1 MMNKKKLCIIIVIAI
16 IVTGLAV
23 TFAVLSKSG
32 KHKENVNE
40 ETTVN
45 NEKQTDSVTEAAK
58 ADERKQV
65 QTSVTMQFK
74 QSNSWE
80 GNGRFYAQYD
90 LVIDNKETAKI
101 SDWTFKLNTISGI
114 TLEQSW
120 NCTVDTSDSE
130 WRVVPVDYNKIIE
143 SQAQMNNVGLII
155 SSASKEG
162 LTKYTLYFMFDTGK
176 EIVLASDG
184 KAYKAGE
191 KIADSSEE
199 STVSQPEDTKQ
210 SDENTAQP
218 GGSDSG
224 NDSGNNSD
232 TGSNAGIVT
241 TVPTGRLQVSG
252 TKLTDESGNI
262 IQLRGV
268 STHGISWFPDYV
280 NYDAFATLRDDWGAN
295 VVRIAMYPEEYNG
308 YLSGGDKAALKQIID
323 NGVNYATELGMYVI
337 IDWHVL
343 NYAPSRHTQEACD
356 FFAEMASKYSGHDNV
371 IYEICNEPVGAD
383 WNSDI
388 KPYAETVIG
397 TIRQFDDHALIL
409 VGTNTWSQ
417 DVDSVVGNTL
427 DDGNVMYVAHFYAGT
442 HKENIRNKISTALNA
457 GVPVFISECS
467 ICDASGNGG
476 IDYASA
482 NEWLDFM
489 NSNQLSFI
497 AWSLSNKAETSAL
510 ISSGCSAKNYL
521 AKEEITELNEIVTM
535 YLDYA
540 TRQAR
545 RHIPMTMEDWKTKL
559 DAFLRFNDADVLQ
572 DKGKVT
578 AAIAKEFAESEFEK
592 YRVIQDSLY
601 QSDFDRLLNSVDD
614 EI

>member
-1 MMNKKKLCIIIVIAI
+1 MDGKKKKILIIALIAAAVV
-16 IVTGLAV
+16 IVTGLIV
-23 TFAVLSKSG
+23 TFAILKTG
-32 KHKENVNE
+32 KHKDNVNAE
-40 ETTVN
+40 ITVN
-45 NEKQTDSVTEAAK
+45 NEKQTGSENTTK
-58 ADERKQV
+58 ADEKEQIK
-65 QTSVTMQFK
+65 TSVTMQFK
-74 QSNSWE
+74 PSSSWE

-90 LVIDNKETAKI
+90 LVIDNKESVKI
-101 SDWTFKLNTISGI
+101 SDWTFKLNTISGT

-120 NCTVDTSDSE
+120 NCTVDTSDSQ
-130 WRVVPVDYNKIIE
+130 WSVVPVEFNKMIE
-143 SQAQMNNVGLII
+143 SQAQMNSVGFII
-155 SSASKEG
+155 SSASKEE
-162 LTKYTLYFMFDTGK
+162 LTKYTLDFKLESGM
-176 EIVLASDG
+176 EIVLANDG

-191 KIADSSEE
+191 EIADSSEE
-199 STVSQPEDTKQ
+199 STAAQEDTKQ

-218 GGSDSG
+218 DGNNSG
-224 NDSGNNSD
+224 NDSENNSD

-280 NYDAFATLRDDWGAN
+280 NYDAFATLKNDWGAN

-356 FFAEMASKYSGHDNV
+356 FFKEMASKYSGHDNV
-371 IYEICNEPVGAD
+371 IYEICNEPVGAE

-397 TIRQFDDHALIL
+397 TIRQYDDHALIL

-417 DVDSVVGNTL
+417 DVDSVVGNTI

-510 ISSGCSAKNYL
+510 ISSGCSAKSGWSDGDL
-521 AKEEITELNEIVTM
+521 SETGRWFKS
-535 YLDYA
+535 
-540 TRQAR
+540 
-545 RHIPMTMEDWKTKL
+545 
-559 DAFLRFNDADVLQ
+559 
-572 DKGKVT
+572 
-578 AAIAKEFAESEFEK
+578 AISG
-592 YRVIQDSLY
+592 R
-601 QSDFDRLLNSVDD
+601 
-614 EI
+614 

>member
-1 MMNKKKLCIIIVIAI
+1 MLFFYAVFDIMIINCWGVNIMDGKKKKILIIALIVAAVVIIA
-16 IVTGLAV
+16 GLIV

-45 NEKQTDSVTEAAK
+45 NEKQTDSVEQTTK
-58 ADERKQV
+58 ADEKEQV
-65 QTSVTMQFK
+65 KTSVTMQFK

-90 LVIDNKETAKI
+90 LIIDNKEDVKI
-101 SDWTFKLNTISGI
+101 SDWTFKINTTNGT

-120 NCTVDTSDSE
+120 NCTVDTSDLQWS
-130 WRVVPVDYNKIIE
+130 VVPVDYNKIIE
-143 SQAQMNNVGLII
+143 SQAQMNNVGFII
-155 SSASKEG
+155 SFASKEE
-162 LTKYTLYFMFDTGK
+162 LKKYTLDFKLESGM
-176 EIVLASDG
+176 EIVLADDG

-191 KIADSSEE
+191 EIADSSEE
-199 STVSQPEDTKQ
+199 STVV
-210 SDENTAQP
+210 ENTASGDDTAQP

-252 TKLTDESGNI
+252 TKLTDESGNV

-268 STHGISWFPDYV
+268 STHGISWYPDYV

-308 YLSGGDKAALKQIID
+308 YLSGGDKEALKQIID

-397 TIRQFDDHALIL
+397 TIRQFDDHSLIL

-510 ISSGCSAKNYL
+510 ISSGCSAKSGWSDGDL
-521 AKEEITELNEIVTM
+521 SETGRWFKS
-535 YLDYA
+535 
-540 TRQAR
+540 
-545 RHIPMTMEDWKTKL
+545 
-559 DAFLRFNDADVLQ
+559 
-572 DKGKVT
+572 
-578 AAIAKEFAESEFEK
+578 AISG
-592 YRVIQDSLY
+592 R
-601 QSDFDRLLNSVDD
+601 
-614 EI
+614 

>member
-32 KHKENVNE
+32 KHKENVNAE
-40 ETTVN
+40 STVN
-45 NEKQTDSVTEAAK
+45 NEKQTGSVTETAK
-58 ADERKQV
+58 EDAGEQV
-65 QTSVTMQFK
+65 QTSVTMQFR

-90 LVIDNKETAKI
+90 LVIDNKESVKI
-101 SDWTFKLNTISGI
+101 SDWTFKFNTISGT

-120 NCTVDTSDSE
+120 NCTVDTSDSQ
-130 WRVVPVDYNKIIE
+130 WSVVPVEFNKIIE
-143 SQAQMNNVGLII
+143 SQAQMNSVGFII
-155 SSASKEG
+155 SSASKEE
-162 LTKYTLYFMFDTGK
+162 LTKYTLDFKLESGV
-176 EIVLASDG
+176 EIVLANDG

-191 KIADSSEE
+191 EIADSSEE
-199 STVSQPEDTKQ
+199 STAAQPEDTKP
-210 SDENTAQP
+210 SDGNTAQP

-308 YLSGGDKAALKQIID
+308 YLSGGDKDSLKQIID

-397 TIRQFDDHALIL
+397 TIRQFDDHSLIL

-510 ISSGCSAKNYL
+510 ISSGCSAKSGWSDGDL
-521 AKEEITELNEIVTM
+521 SETGRWFKS
-535 YLDYA
+535 
-540 TRQAR
+540 
-545 RHIPMTMEDWKTKL
+545 
-559 DAFLRFNDADVLQ
+559 
-572 DKGKVT
+572 
-578 AAIAKEFAESEFEK
+578 AISG
-592 YRVIQDSLY
+592 R
-601 QSDFDRLLNSVDD
+601 
-614 EI
+614 

>member
-58 ADERKQV
+58 EDAGEQV

-90 LVIDNKETAKI
+90 LIIDNKEDVKI
-101 SDWTFKLNTISGI
+101 SDWTFKINTTNGT

-120 NCTVDTSDSE
+120 NCTVDTSDLQWS
-130 WRVVPVDYNKIIE
+130 VVPVDYNKIIE
-143 SQAQMNNVGLII
+143 SQAQMNNVGFII
-155 SSASKEG
+155 SFASKEE
-162 LTKYTLYFMFDTGK
+162 LKKYTLDFKLESGM
-176 EIVLASDG
+176 EIVLANDG

-191 KIADSSEE
+191 EIADSSEE
-199 STVSQPEDTKQ
+199 STVSQEDTKQ

-218 GGSDSG
+218 GGNDSG

-308 YLSGGDKAALKQIID
+308 YLSGVKQIID

-427 DDGNVMYVAHFYAGT
+427 DDGNVMYVVHFYAGT

-510 ISSGCSAKNYL
+510 ISSGCSAKSGWSDGDL
-521 AKEEITELNEIVTM
+521 SETGRWFKS
-535 YLDYA
+535 
-540 TRQAR
+540 
-545 RHIPMTMEDWKTKL
+545 
-559 DAFLRFNDADVLQ
+559 
-572 DKGKVT
+572 
-578 AAIAKEFAESEFEK
+578 AISG
-592 YRVIQDSLY
+592 R
-601 QSDFDRLLNSVDD
+601 
-614 EI
+614 

>member
-1 MMNKKKLCIIIVIAI
+1 MGVEKHMMNKKKLCIIIVIAI

-45 NEKQTDSVTEAAK
+45 NEKQTDSVEQTTK
-58 ADERKQV
+58 ADEKEQV
-65 QTSVTMQFK
+65 KTSVTMQFK

-90 LVIDNKETAKI
+90 LVIDNKEAVKI
-101 SDWTFKLNTISGI
+101 SDWTFKLNTISNT
-114 TLEQSW
+114 TLEQCW

-130 WRVVPVDYNKIIE
+130 WSVVPVDYNKIIE
-143 SQAQMNNVGLII
+143 SQAQMNNVGFII
-155 SSASKEG
+155 SFASKEE
-162 LTKYTLYFMFDTGK
+162 LKKYTLDFKLESGM
-176 EIVLASDG
+176 EIVLADDG

-191 KIADSSEE
+191 EIADSSEE
-199 STVSQPEDTKQ
+199 STVV
-210 SDENTAQP
+210 ENTASGDDTAQP

-232 TGSNAGIVT
+232 TGSNEGIVT

-323 NGVNYATELGMYVI
+323 NGVNYATDLGMYVI

-510 ISSGCSAKNYL
+510 ISSGCSAKSGWSDGDL
-521 AKEEITELNEIVTM
+521 SETGRWFKS
-535 YLDYA
+535 
-540 TRQAR
+540 
-545 RHIPMTMEDWKTKL
+545 
-559 DAFLRFNDADVLQ
+559 
-572 DKGKVT
+572 
-578 AAIAKEFAESEFEK
+578 AISG
-592 YRVIQDSLY
+592 R
-601 QSDFDRLLNSVDD
+601 
-614 EI
+614 

>member
-16 IVTGLAV
+16 IVAGLAV

-32 KHKENVNE
+32 KHKENVNAE
-40 ETTVN
+40 STVN
-45 NEKQTDSVTEAAK
+45 NEKQTGSVTETAK
-58 ADERKQV
+58 EDAGEQV

-90 LVIDNKETAKI
+90 LIIDNKEDVKI
-101 SDWTFKLNTISGI
+101 SDWTFKINTTNGT

-120 NCTVDTSDSE
+120 NCTVDTSDLQWS
-130 WRVVPVDYNKIIE
+130 VVPVDYNKIIE
-143 SQAQMNNVGLII
+143 SQAQMNNVGFII
-155 SSASKEG
+155 SFASKEE
-162 LTKYTLYFMFDTGK
+162 LKKYTLDFKLESGM
-176 EIVLASDG
+176 EIVLANDG

-191 KIADSSEE
+191 EIADSSEE
-199 STVSQPEDTKQ
+199 STVSQEDTKQ

-218 GGSDSG
+218 GGNDSG

-308 YLSGGDKAALKQIID
+308 YLSGGDKDSLKQIID

-427 DDGNVMYVAHFYAGT
+427 DDGNVMYVVHFYAGT

-510 ISSGCSAKNYL
+510 ISSGCSAKSGWSDGDL
-521 AKEEITELNEIVTM
+521 SETGRWFKS
-535 YLDYA
+535 
-540 TRQAR
+540 
-545 RHIPMTMEDWKTKL
+545 
-559 DAFLRFNDADVLQ
+559 
-572 DKGKVT
+572 
-578 AAIAKEFAESEFEK
+578 AISG
-592 YRVIQDSLY
+592 R
-601 QSDFDRLLNSVDD
+601 
-614 EI
+614 

>member
-32 KHKENVNE
+32 KHKENVNAE
-40 ETTVN
+40 STVN
-45 NEKQTDSVTEAAK
+45 NEKQTGSVTEAANED
-58 ADERKQV
+58 AGEQV
-65 QTSVTMQFK
+65 QTSVTMQFR

-90 LVIDNKETAKI
+90 LVIDNKESVKI
-101 SDWTFKLNTISGI
+101 SDWTFKFNTISGT

-120 NCTVDTSDSE
+120 NCTVDTSDSQ
-130 WRVVPVDYNKIIE
+130 WSVVPVDYNKIIE
-143 SQAQMNNVGLII
+143 SQAQMNSVGFII
-155 SSASKEG
+155 SSASKEE
-162 LTKYTLYFMFDTGK
+162 LTKYTLDFKLESGV
-176 EIVLASDG
+176 EIVLANDG

-191 KIADSSEE
+191 EIADSSEE
-199 STVSQPEDTKQ
+199 STAAQPEDTKP
-210 SDENTAQP
+210 SDGNTAQP

-323 NGVNYATELGMYVI
+323 NGVNYATQLGMYVI

-510 ISSGCSAKNYL
+510 ISSGCSVKSGWSDGDL
-521 AKEEITELNEIVTM
+521 SETGRWFKS
-535 YLDYA
+535 
-540 TRQAR
+540 
-545 RHIPMTMEDWKTKL
+545 
-559 DAFLRFNDADVLQ
+559 
-572 DKGKVT
+572 
-578 AAIAKEFAESEFEK
+578 AISG
-592 YRVIQDSLY
+592 R
-601 QSDFDRLLNSVDD
+601 
-614 EI
+614 

>member
-1 MMNKKKLCIIIVIAI
+1 MDGKKKKILIIALIVAAVVIIA
-16 IVTGLAV
+16 GLIV

-45 NEKQTDSVTEAAK
+45 NEKQTDSVEQTTK
-58 ADERKQV
+58 ADEKEQV
-65 QTSVTMQFK
+65 KTSVTMQFK

-90 LVIDNKETAKI
+90 LIIDNKEDVKI
-101 SDWTFKLNTISGI
+101 SDWTFKINTTNGT

-120 NCTVDTSDSE
+120 NCTVDTLDLQWS
-130 WRVVPVDYNKIIE
+130 VVPVDYNKIIE
-143 SQAQMNNVGLII
+143 SQAQMNNVGFII
-155 SSASKEG
+155 SFASKEE
-162 LTKYTLYFMFDTGK
+162 LKKYTLDFKLESGV
-176 EIVLASDG
+176 EIVLANDG

-191 KIADSSEE
+191 EIADSSEE
-199 STVSQPEDTKQ
+199 STVV
-210 SDENTAQP
+210 ENTASGDDTAQP

-252 TKLTDESGNI
+252 TKLTDESGNV

-268 STHGISWFPDYV
+268 STHGISWYPDYV

-295 VVRIAMYPEEYNG
+295 VVRIAMYPEENNG
-308 YLSGGDKAALKQIID
+308 YLSGGDKNSLKQIID
-323 NGVNYATELGMYVI
+323 NGVNYATQLGMYVI

-343 NYAPSRHTQEACD
+343 DYAPSKHTQEACD

-388 KPYAETVIG
+388 KPYAETVID

-482 NEWLDFM
+482 NEWLNFM

-510 ISSGCSAKNYL
+510 ISSGCSAKSGWSDGDL
-521 AKEEITELNEIVTM
+521 SETGRWFKS
-535 YLDYA
+535 
-540 TRQAR
+540 
-545 RHIPMTMEDWKTKL
+545 
-559 DAFLRFNDADVLQ
+559 
-572 DKGKVT
+572 
-578 AAIAKEFAESEFEK
+578 AISG
-592 YRVIQDSLY
+592 R
-601 QSDFDRLLNSVDD
+601 
-614 EI
+614 

>member
-32 KHKENVNE
+32 KHKESVNAE
-40 ETTVN
+40 STVN
-45 NEKQTDSVTEAAK
+45 NEKQTDSVTETAK
-58 ADERKQV
+58 EDAGEQV

-90 LVIDNKETAKI
+90 LIIDNKEDVKI
-101 SDWTFKLNTISGI
+101 SDWTFKINTTNGT

-130 WRVVPVDYNKIIE
+130 WRVVLVDYNKIIE
-143 SQAQMNNVGLII
+143 SKAQMNSVGFII

-162 LTKYTLYFMFDTGK
+162 LTKYTLDFKLESGV
-176 EIVLASDG
+176 EIVLANDG

-191 KIADSSEE
+191 EIADSSEE
-199 STVSQPEDTKQ
+199 STAAQPEDTKP
-210 SDENTAQP
+210 SDGNTAQP

-397 TIRQFDDHALIL
+397 TIRQFDDHSLIL

-510 ISSGCSAKNYL
+510 ISSGCSAKSGWSDGDL
-521 AKEEITELNEIVTM
+521 SETGRWFK
-535 YLDYA
+535 
-540 TRQAR
+540 R
-545 RHIPMTMEDWKTKL
+545 
-559 DAFLRFNDADVLQ
+559 
-572 DKGKVT
+572 
-578 AAIAKEFAESEFEK
+578 AISG
-592 YRVIQDSLY
+592 R
-601 QSDFDRLLNSVDD
+601 
-614 EI
+614 

>member
-32 KHKENVNE
+32 KHKENVNAE
-40 ETTVN
+40 SMVN
-45 NEKQTDSVTEAAK
+45 NEKQTGSVTETAK
-58 ADERKQV
+58 EDAGEQV

-90 LVIDNKETAKI
+90 LIIDNKEDVKI
-101 SDWTFKLNTISGI
+101 SDWTFKINTTNGT

-120 NCTVDTSDSE
+120 NCTVDTSDLQWS
-130 WRVVPVDYNKIIE
+130 VVPVDYNKIIE
-143 SQAQMNNVGLII
+143 SQAQMNNVGFII
-155 SSASKEG
+155 SFASKEE
-162 LTKYTLYFMFDTGK
+162 LKKYTLDFKLESGM
-176 EIVLASDG
+176 EIVLANDG

-191 KIADSSEE
+191 EIADSSEE
-199 STVSQPEDTKQ
+199 STVSQEDTKQ

-218 GGSDSG
+218 GGNDSG

-510 ISSGCSAKNYL
+510 ISSGCSAKSGWSDGDL
-521 AKEEITELNEIVTM
+521 SETGRWFKS
-535 YLDYA
+535 
-540 TRQAR
+540 
-545 RHIPMTMEDWKTKL
+545 
-559 DAFLRFNDADVLQ
+559 
-572 DKGKVT
+572 
-578 AAIAKEFAESEFEK
+578 AISG
-592 YRVIQDSLY
+592 R
-601 QSDFDRLLNSVDD
+601 
-614 EI
+614 

>member
-32 KHKENVNE
+32 KHKENVNAE
-40 ETTVN
+40 STVN
-45 NEKQTDSVTEAAK
+45 NEKQTGSVTETAK
-58 ADERKQV
+58 EDAGEQV

-143 SQAQMNNVGLII
+143 SQAQMNSVGFII

-162 LTKYTLYFMFDTGK
+162 LTKYTLDFKLESGV
-176 EIVLASDG
+176 EIVLANDG

-191 KIADSSEE
+191 EIADSSEE
-199 STVSQPEDTKQ
+199 STAAQPEDTKP
-210 SDENTAQP
+210 SDGNTAQP

-308 YLSGGDKAALKQIID
+308 YLSGGDKDSLKQIID

-397 TIRQFDDHALIL
+397 TIRQFDDHSLIL

-510 ISSGCSAKNYL
+510 ISSGCSAKSGWSDGDL
-521 AKEEITELNEIVTM
+521 
-535 YLDYA
+535 
-540 TRQAR
+540 
-545 RHIPMTMEDWKTKL
+545 
-559 DAFLRFNDADVLQ
+559 
-572 DKGKVT
+572 
-578 AAIAKEFAESEFEK
+578 SETG
-592 YRVIQDSLY
+592 R
-601 QSDFDRLLNSVDD
+601 
-614 EI
+614 

>member
-45 NEKQTDSVTEAAK
+45 NEKQTDSVEQTTK
-58 ADERKQV
+58 ADEKEQV
-65 QTSVTMQFK
+65 KTSVTMQFK
-74 QSNSWE
+74 QFNSWE

-101 SDWTFKLNTISGI
+101 SDWTFKLNTISGT

-143 SQAQMNNVGLII
+143 SQAQMNSVGFII

-162 LTKYTLYFMFDTGK
+162 LTKYTLDFKLESGV
-176 EIVLASDG
+176 EIVLANDG

-191 KIADSSEE
+191 EIADSSEE
-199 STVSQPEDTKQ
+199 STVSQEDTKQ

-218 GGSDSG
+218 GGNDSG

-343 NYAPSRHTQEACD
+343 NYAPSRHTQETCD
-356 FFAEMASKYSGHDNV
+356 FFAEMASKYSDHDNV

-482 NEWLDFM
+482 SEWLDFM

-510 ISSGCSAKNYL
+510 ISSGCSAKSGWSDGDL
-521 AKEEITELNEIVTM
+521 SETGRWFKS
-535 YLDYA
+535 
-540 TRQAR
+540 
-545 RHIPMTMEDWKTKL
+545 
-559 DAFLRFNDADVLQ
+559 
-572 DKGKVT
+572 
-578 AAIAKEFAESEFEK
+578 AISG
-592 YRVIQDSLY
+592 R
-601 QSDFDRLLNSVDD
+601 
-614 EI
+614 

>member
-32 KHKENVNE
+32 KHKENVNAE
-40 ETTVN
+40 SMVN
-45 NEKQTDSVTEAAK
+45 NEKQTGSVTETAK
-58 ADERKQV
+58 EDAGEQV

-90 LVIDNKETAKI
+90 LIIDNKEDVKI
-101 SDWTFKLNTISGI
+101 SDWTFKINTISNT
-114 TLEQSW
+114 TLEQCW

-130 WRVVPVDYNKIIE
+130 WSVVPVDYNKIIE
-143 SQAQMNNVGLII
+143 SQAQMNNVGFII
-155 SSASKEG
+155 SSASKEEF
-162 LTKYTLYFMFDTGK
+162 TKYTLDFMLDTGK

-191 KIADSSEE
+191 EAADSSEE
-199 STVSQPEDTKQ
+199 STISQEDSKQ

-218 GGSDSG
+218 GGSDYG
-224 NDSGNNSD
+224 NDSGNNSY

-323 NGVNYATELGMYVI
+323 NGVNYATQLGMYVI

-383 WNSDI
+383 WNADI

-417 DVDSVVGNTL
+417 DVDSVVGNML

-510 ISSGCSAKNYL
+510 ISSGCSAKSGWSDGDL
-521 AKEEITELNEIVTM
+521 SETGRWFKS
-535 YLDYA
+535 
-540 TRQAR
+540 
-545 RHIPMTMEDWKTKL
+545 
-559 DAFLRFNDADVLQ
+559 
-572 DKGKVT
+572 
-578 AAIAKEFAESEFEK
+578 AISG
-592 YRVIQDSLY
+592 R
-601 QSDFDRLLNSVDD
+601 
-614 EI
+614 

>member
-32 KHKENVNE
+32 KHKENVNAE
-40 ETTVN
+40 STVN
-45 NEKQTDSVTEAAK
+45 NEKQTGSVTETAK
-58 ADERKQV
+58 EDAGEQV

-90 LVIDNKETAKI
+90 LVIDNKEAVKI
-101 SDWTFKLNTISGI
+101 SDWTFKLNTISNT
-114 TLEQSW
+114 TLEQCW

-130 WRVVPVDYNKIIE
+130 WSVVPVDYNKIIE
-143 SQAQMNNVGLII
+143 SQAQMNNVGFII
-155 SSASKEG
+155 SSASKEEF
-162 LTKYTLYFMFDTGK
+162 TKYTLDFMLDTGK

-191 KIADSSEE
+191 EAADSSEE
-199 STVSQPEDTKQ
+199 STISQEDSKQ

-218 GGSDSG
+218 GGSDYG
-224 NDSGNNSD
+224 NDSGNNSY

-323 NGVNYATELGMYVI
+323 NGVNYATQLGMYVI

-383 WNSDI
+383 WNADI

-417 DVDSVVGNTL
+417 DVDSVVGNML

-510 ISSGCSAKNYL
+510 ISSGCSAKSGWSDGDL
-521 AKEEITELNEIVTM
+521 SETGRWFKS
-535 YLDYA
+535 
-540 TRQAR
+540 
-545 RHIPMTMEDWKTKL
+545 
-559 DAFLRFNDADVLQ
+559 
-572 DKGKVT
+572 
-578 AAIAKEFAESEFEK
+578 AISG
-592 YRVIQDSLY
+592 R
-601 QSDFDRLLNSVDD
+601 
-614 EI
+614 

>member
-45 NEKQTDSVTEAAK
+45 NEKQTDSVEQTTK
-58 ADERKQV
+58 ADEKEQV
-65 QTSVTMQFK
+65 KTSVTMQFK
-74 QSNSWE
+74 QFNSWE

-90 LVIDNKETAKI
+90 LIIDNKEDVKI
-101 SDWTFKLNTISGI
+101 SDWTFKINTTNGT

-120 NCTVDTSDSE
+120 NCTVDTSDLQWS
-130 WRVVPVDYNKIIE
+130 VVPVDYNKMIE
-143 SQAQMNNVGLII
+143 SQAQMNNVGFII
-155 SSASKEG
+155 SFASKEE
-162 LTKYTLYFMFDTGK
+162 LKKYTLDFKLESGV
-176 EIVLASDG
+176 EIVLANDG

-191 KIADSSEE
+191 EVADSSEE
-199 STVSQPEDTKQ
+199 STISQEDTKQ
-210 SDENTAQP
+210 SDENTAQL

-224 NDSGNNSD
+224 DDSGNNSD

-323 NGVNYATELGMYVI
+323 NGVNYATDLGMYVI

-482 NEWLDFM
+482 NEWLEFM

-510 ISSGCSAKNYL
+510 ISSGCSAKSGWSDGDL
-521 AKEEITELNEIVTM
+521 SETGRWFKS
-535 YLDYA
+535 
-540 TRQAR
+540 
-545 RHIPMTMEDWKTKL
+545 
-559 DAFLRFNDADVLQ
+559 
-572 DKGKVT
+572 
-578 AAIAKEFAESEFEK
+578 AISG
-592 YRVIQDSLY
+592 R
-601 QSDFDRLLNSVDD
+601 
-614 EI
+614 

>member
-32 KHKENVNE
+32 KHKENVNAE
-40 ETTVN
+40 SMVN
-45 NEKQTDSVTEAAK
+45 NEKQTGSVTETAK
-58 ADERKQV
+58 EDAGEQV

-90 LVIDNKETAKI
+90 LIIDNKEDVKI
-101 SDWTFKLNTISGI
+101 SDWTFKINTTNGT

-143 SQAQMNNVGLII
+143 SQAQMNSVGFII

-162 LTKYTLYFMFDTGK
+162 LTKYTLDFKLESGV
-176 EIVLASDG
+176 EIVLANDG

-191 KIADSSEE
+191 EIADSSEE
-199 STVSQPEDTKQ
+199 STAAQPEDTKP
-210 SDENTAQP
+210 SDGNTAQP

-308 YLSGGDKAALKQIID
+308 YLSGGDKDSLKQIID

-397 TIRQFDDHALIL
+397 TIRQFDDHSLIL

-510 ISSGCSAKNYL
+510 ISSGCSAKSGWSDGDL
-521 AKEEITELNEIVTM
+521 SETGRWFKS
-535 YLDYA
+535 
-540 TRQAR
+540 
-545 RHIPMTMEDWKTKL
+545 
-559 DAFLRFNDADVLQ
+559 
-572 DKGKVT
+572 
-578 AAIAKEFAESEFEK
+578 AISG
-592 YRVIQDSLY
+592 R
-601 QSDFDRLLNSVDD
+601 
-614 EI
+614 

>member
-32 KHKENVNE
+32 KHKENVNAE
-40 ETTVN
+40 STVN
-45 NEKQTDSVTEAAK
+45 NEKQTGSVTETAK
-58 ADERKQV
+58 EYAGEQV
-65 QTSVTMQFK
+65 QTSVTLQFK

-90 LVIDNKETAKI
+90 LVIDNKESVKI
-101 SDWTFKLNTISGI
+101 SDWTFKFNTISGT

-120 NCTVDTSDSE
+120 NCTVDTSDSQ
-130 WRVVPVDYNKIIE
+130 WSVVPVEFNKIIE
-143 SQAQMNNVGLII
+143 SQAQMNSVGFII
-155 SSASKEG
+155 SSASKEE
-162 LTKYTLYFMFDTGK
+162 LTKYTLDFKLESGV
-176 EIVLASDG
+176 EIVLANDG

-191 KIADSSEE
+191 EIADSSEE
-199 STVSQPEDTKQ
+199 STAAQPEDTKP
-210 SDENTAQP
+210 SDGNTAQP
-218 GGSDSG
+218 GGSDSE

-308 YLSGGDKAALKQIID
+308 YLSGGDKDSLKQIID

-397 TIRQFDDHALIL
+397 TIRKYDDHALIL

-510 ISSGCSAKNYL
+510 ISSGCSAKS
-521 AKEEITELNEIVTM
+521 
-535 YLDYA
+535 
-540 TRQAR
+540 
-545 RHIPMTMEDWKTKL
+545 DWSDGDLSETGRWFKS
-559 DAFLRFNDADVLQ
+559 
-572 DKGKVT
+572 
-578 AAIAKEFAESEFEK
+578 AISGM
-592 YRVIQDSLY
+592 
-601 QSDFDRLLNSVDD
+601 
-614 EI
+614 

>member
-45 NEKQTDSVTEAAK
+45 NEKQTDSVEQTTK
-58 ADERKQV
+58 ADEKEQV
-65 QTSVTMQFK
+65 KTSVTMQFK
-74 QSNSWE
+74 QFNSWE

-90 LVIDNKETAKI
+90 LIIDNKEDVKI
-101 SDWTFKLNTISGI
+101 SDWIFKINTTNGT

-120 NCTVDTSDSE
+120 NCTVDTSDLQWS
-130 WRVVPVDYNKIIE
+130 VVPVDYNKIIE
-143 SQAQMNNVGLII
+143 SQAQMNSVGFII
-155 SSASKEG
+155 SSASKEE
-162 LTKYTLYFMFDTGK
+162 LTKYTLDFKLESGV
-176 EIVLASDG
+176 EIVLANDG

-191 KIADSSEE
+191 EIADSSEE
-199 STVSQPEDTKQ
+199 STAAQPEDTKP
-210 SDENTAQP
+210 SDGNTAQP
-218 GGSDSG
+218 GGSDSE

-308 YLSGGDKAALKQIID
+308 YLSGGDKDSLKQIID

-397 TIRQFDDHALIL
+397 TIRKYDDHALIL

-482 NEWLDFM
+482 SEWLDFM

-510 ISSGCSAKNYL
+510 ISSGCSAKSGWSDGDL
-521 AKEEITELNEIVTM
+521 SETGRWFKS
-535 YLDYA
+535 
-540 TRQAR
+540 
-545 RHIPMTMEDWKTKL
+545 
-559 DAFLRFNDADVLQ
+559 
-572 DKGKVT
+572 
-578 AAIAKEFAESEFEK
+578 AISG
-592 YRVIQDSLY
+592 R
-601 QSDFDRLLNSVDD
+601 
-614 EI
+614 

>member
-16 IVTGLAV
+16 IVAGLAV
-23 TFAVLSKSG
+23 TFAVLSKSW
-32 KHKENVNE
+32 KHKENVNAE
-40 ETTVN
+40 STVN
-45 NEKQTDSVTEAAK
+45 NEKQTGSVTETAK
-58 ADERKQV
+58 EDAGEQV

-101 SDWTFKLNTISGI
+101 SDWTFKLNTISNT
-114 TLEQSW
+114 TLEQCW

-130 WRVVPVDYNKIIE
+130 WSVVPVDYNKIIE
-143 SQAQMNNVGLII
+143 SQAQMNNVGFII
-155 SSASKEG
+155 SSASKEEF
-162 LTKYTLYFMFDTGK
+162 TKYTLDFMLDTGK

-191 KIADSSEE
+191 EAADSSEE
-199 STVSQPEDTKQ
+199 STISQEDSKQ

-218 GGSDSG
+218 GGSDYG
-224 NDSGNNSD
+224 NDSGNNSY

-323 NGVNYATELGMYVI
+323 NGVNYATQLGMYVI

-383 WNSDI
+383 WNADI

-417 DVDSVVGNTL
+417 DVDSVVGNML

-497 AWSLSNKAETSAL
+497 AWSHSNKAETSAL
-510 ISSGCSAKNYL
+510 ISSGCSAKSGWSDGDL
-521 AKEEITELNEIVTM
+521 SETGRWFKS
-535 YLDYA
+535 
-540 TRQAR
+540 
-545 RHIPMTMEDWKTKL
+545 
-559 DAFLRFNDADVLQ
+559 
-572 DKGKVT
+572 
-578 AAIAKEFAESEFEK
+578 AISG
-592 YRVIQDSLY
+592 R
-601 QSDFDRLLNSVDD
+601 
-614 EI
+614 

>member
-32 KHKENVNE
+32 KHKENVNAE
-40 ETTVN
+40 SMVN
-45 NEKQTDSVTEAAK
+45 NEKQTGSVTETAK
-58 ADERKQV
+58 EDAGEQV

-90 LVIDNKETAKI
+90 LIIDNKEDVKI

-143 SQAQMNNVGLII
+143 SQAQMNSVGFII

-162 LTKYTLYFMFDTGK
+162 LTKYTLDFKLESGV
-176 EIVLASDG
+176 EIVLANDG

-191 KIADSSEE
+191 EIADSSEE
-199 STVSQPEDTKQ
+199 STAAQPEDTKP
-210 SDENTAQP
+210 SDGNTAQP

-323 NGVNYATELGMYVI
+323 NGVNYATELGMHVI

-356 FFAEMASKYSGHDNV
+356 FFAEMASKYSDHDNV

-397 TIRQFDDHALIL
+397 TIRQFDDHSLIL

-510 ISSGCSAKNYL
+510 ISSGCSAKSGWSDGDL
-521 AKEEITELNEIVTM
+521 SETGRWFK
-535 YLDYA
+535 
-540 TRQAR
+540 R
-545 RHIPMTMEDWKTKL
+545 
-559 DAFLRFNDADVLQ
+559 
-572 DKGKVT
+572 
-578 AAIAKEFAESEFEK
+578 AISG
-592 YRVIQDSLY
+592 R
-601 QSDFDRLLNSVDD
+601 
-614 EI
+614 

>member
-32 KHKENVNE
+32 KHKENVNAE
-40 ETTVN
+40 STVN
-45 NEKQTDSVTEAAK
+45 NEKQTGSVTEAANED
-58 ADERKQV
+58 AGEQV
-65 QTSVTMQFK
+65 QTSVTMQFR

-90 LVIDNKETAKI
+90 LVIDNKESVKI
-101 SDWTFKLNTISGI
+101 SDWTFKFNTVSGT

-120 NCTVDTSDSE
+120 NCTVDTSDSQ
-130 WRVVPVDYNKIIE
+130 WSVVPVEFNKIIE
-143 SQAQMNNVGLII
+143 SQAQMNSVGFII
-155 SSASKEG
+155 SSASKEE
-162 LTKYTLYFMFDTGK
+162 LTKYTLDFKLESGV
-176 EIVLASDG
+176 EIVLANDG

-191 KIADSSEE
+191 EIADSSEE
-199 STVSQPEDTKQ
+199 STAAQPEDTKP
-210 SDENTAQP
+210 SDGNTAQP

-308 YLSGGDKAALKQIID
+308 YLSGGDKDSLKQIID

-397 TIRQFDDHALIL
+397 TIRQFDDHSLIL

-510 ISSGCSAKNYL
+510 ISSGCSAKSGWSDGDL
-521 AKEEITELNEIVTM
+521 SETGRWFK
-535 YLDYA
+535 
-540 TRQAR
+540 R
-545 RHIPMTMEDWKTKL
+545 
-559 DAFLRFNDADVLQ
+559 
-572 DKGKVT
+572 
-578 AAIAKEFAESEFEK
+578 AISG
-592 YRVIQDSLY
+592 R
-601 QSDFDRLLNSVDD
+601 
-614 EI
+614 

>member
-32 KHKENVNE
+32 KHKENVNAE
-40 ETTVN
+40 STVN
-45 NEKQTDSVTEAAK
+45 NEKQTGSVTETAK
-58 ADERKQV
+58 EDAGEQV

-101 SDWTFKLNTISGI
+101 SDWTFKLNTISNT
-114 TLEQSW
+114 TLEQCW

-143 SQAQMNNVGLII
+143 SQAQMNSVGFII

-162 LTKYTLYFMFDTGK
+162 LTKYTLDFKLESGV
-176 EIVLASDG
+176 EIVLANDG

-191 KIADSSEE
+191 EIADSSEE
-199 STVSQPEDTKQ
+199 STAAQPEDTKP
-210 SDENTAQP
+210 SDGNTAQP

-308 YLSGGDKAALKQIID
+308 YLSGGDKDSLKQIID

-397 TIRQFDDHALIL
+397 TIRQFDDHSLIL

-510 ISSGCSAKNYL
+510 ISSGCSAKSGWSDGDL
-521 AKEEITELNEIVTM
+521 SETGRWFKS
-535 YLDYA
+535 
-540 TRQAR
+540 
-545 RHIPMTMEDWKTKL
+545 
-559 DAFLRFNDADVLQ
+559 
-572 DKGKVT
+572 
-578 AAIAKEFAESEFEK
+578 AISG
-592 YRVIQDSLY
+592 R
-601 QSDFDRLLNSVDD
+601 
-614 EI
+614 

>member
-32 KHKENVNE
+32 KHKENVNAE
-40 ETTVN
+40 SMVN
-45 NEKQTDSVTEAAK
+45 NEKQTGSVTETAK
-58 ADERKQV
+58 EDAGEQV

-90 LVIDNKETAKI
+90 LIIDNKEDVKI
-101 SDWTFKLNTISGI
+101 SDWTFKINTTNGT

-120 NCTVDTSDSE
+120 NCTVDTSDLQWS
-130 WRVVPVDYNKIIE
+130 VVPVDYNKIIE
-143 SQAQMNNVGLII
+143 SQAQMNNVGFII
-155 SSASKEG
+155 SFASKEE
-162 LTKYTLYFMFDTGK
+162 LKKYTLDFKLESGM
-176 EIVLASDG
+176 EIVLANDG

-191 KIADSSEE
+191 EIADSSEE
-199 STVSQPEDTKQ
+199 STVSQEDTKQ

-218 GGSDSG
+218 GGNDSG

-308 YLSGGDKAALKQIID
+308 YLSGGDKDSLKQIID

-397 TIRQFDDHALIL
+397 TIRQFDDHSLIL

-510 ISSGCSAKNYL
+510 ISSGCSAKSGWSDGDL
-521 AKEEITELNEIVTM
+521 SETGRWFKS
-535 YLDYA
+535 
-540 TRQAR
+540 
-545 RHIPMTMEDWKTKL
+545 
-559 DAFLRFNDADVLQ
+559 
-572 DKGKVT
+572 
-578 AAIAKEFAESEFEK
+578 AISG
-592 YRVIQDSLY
+592 R
-601 QSDFDRLLNSVDD
+601 
-614 EI
+614 

>member
-1 MMNKKKLCIIIVIAI
+1 MDGKKKKVLIIALAAVAVIIA
-16 IVTGLAV
+16 TGLII
-23 TFAVLSKSG
+23 TFAGLKSG
-32 KHKENVNE
+32 RHKENVNE
-40 ETTVN
+40 ETTIN
-45 NEKQTDSVTEAAK
+45 SEKQTGSVTQTTK
-58 ADERKQV
+58 ANEKEQV
-65 QTSVTMQFK
+65 KTSVTMQFK

-90 LVIDNKETAKI
+90 LVVDNKETVKI
-101 SDWTFKLNTISGI
+101 LDWTFRLNTGSGT

-120 NCTVDTSDSE
+120 NCTVDTSDSQ
-130 WRVVPVDYNKIIE
+130 WSVVPVEFNKIIE
-143 SQAQMNNVGLII
+143 SQAQMNSVGFII
-155 SSASKEG
+155 SSASKEE
-162 LTKYTLYFMFDTGK
+162 LTKYTLDFELESGM

-184 KAYKAGE
+184 KAYRAGE
-191 KIADSSEE
+191 TIADSGEE
-199 STVSQPEDTKQ
+199 T
-210 SDENTAQP
+210 TAEA
-218 GGSDSG
+218 G

-232 TGSNAGIVT
+232 TGSSAGIVT

-280 NYDAFATLRDDWGAN
+280 NYDAFATLRDDWSAN

-323 NGVNYATELGMYVI
+323 NGVNYATQLGMYVI

-356 FFAEMASKYSGHDNV
+356 FFEEMASKYSGHDNV

-397 TIRQFDDHALIL
+397 TIRQYDDHALIL

-442 HKENIRNKISTALNA
+442 HRENIRNKISMALNA
-457 GVPVFISECS
+457 GIPVFISECS

-482 NEWLDFM
+482 DEWLNFI

-510 ISSGCSAKNYL
+510 ISSGCSAKSGWSDGDL
-521 AKEEITELNEIVTM
+521 SETGRWFKS
-535 YLDYA
+535 
-540 TRQAR
+540 
-545 RHIPMTMEDWKTKL
+545 
-559 DAFLRFNDADVLQ
+559 
-572 DKGKVT
+572 
-578 AAIAKEFAESEFEK
+578 AISG
-592 YRVIQDSLY
+592 R
-601 QSDFDRLLNSVDD
+601 
-614 EI
+614 

>member
-16 IVTGLAV
+16 IVAGLAV

-32 KHKENVNE
+32 KHKENVNAE
-40 ETTVN
+40 STVN
-45 NEKQTDSVTEAAK
+45 NEKQTGSVTEAAK

-65 QTSVTMQFK
+65 QTSVIMQFK

-90 LVIDNKETAKI
+90 LVIDNKEAVKI
-101 SDWTFKLNTISGI
+101 SDWTFKLNTISNT
-114 TLEQSW
+114 TLEQCW

-130 WRVVPVDYNKIIE
+130 WSVVPVDYNKIIE
-143 SQAQMNNVGLII
+143 SQAQMNNVGFII
-155 SSASKEG
+155 SSASKEEF
-162 LTKYTLYFMFDTGK
+162 TKYTLDFMLDTGK

-191 KIADSSEE
+191 EAADSSEE
-199 STVSQPEDTKQ
+199 STISQEDSKQ

-218 GGSDSG
+218 GGSDYG
-224 NDSGNNSD
+224 NDSGNNSY

-323 NGVNYATELGMYVI
+323 NGVNYATQLGMYVI

-383 WNSDI
+383 WNADI

-417 DVDSVVGNTL
+417 DVDSVVGNML

-510 ISSGCSAKNYL
+510 ISSGCSAKSGWSDGDL
-521 AKEEITELNEIVTM
+521 SETGRWFKS
-535 YLDYA
+535 
-540 TRQAR
+540 
-545 RHIPMTMEDWKTKL
+545 
-559 DAFLRFNDADVLQ
+559 
-572 DKGKVT
+572 
-578 AAIAKEFAESEFEK
+578 AISG
-592 YRVIQDSLY
+592 R
-601 QSDFDRLLNSVDD
+601 
-614 EI
+614 

>member
-23 TFAVLSKSG
+23 IFAVLSKSG
-32 KHKENVNE
+32 KHKENVNAE
-40 ETTVN
+40 STVN
-45 NEKQTDSVTEAAK
+45 NEKQTGSVTETAK
-58 ADERKQV
+58 EDAGEQV

-90 LVIDNKETAKI
+90 LVIDNKESVKI
-101 SDWTFKLNTISGI
+101 SDWTFKFNTISGT

-120 NCTVDTSDSE
+120 NCTVDTSDSQ
-130 WRVVPVDYNKIIE
+130 WSVVPVEFNKIIE
-143 SQAQMNNVGLII
+143 SQAQMNSVGFII
-155 SSASKEG
+155 SSASKEE
-162 LTKYTLYFMFDTGK
+162 LTKYTLDFKLESGV
-176 EIVLASDG
+176 EIVLANDG

-191 KIADSSEE
+191 EIADSSEE
-199 STVSQPEDTKQ
+199 STAAQPEDTKP
-210 SDENTAQP
+210 SDGNTAQP

-252 TKLTDESGNI
+252 TKLTDQSGNI

-280 NYDAFATLRDDWGAN
+280 NYDAFATLKNDWGAN

-308 YLSGGDKAALKQIID
+308 YLSGGDKTALKQIID
-323 NGVNYATELGMYVI
+323 NGINYATQLGMYVI

-397 TIRQFDDHALIL
+397 TIRKYDDHALIL

-510 ISSGCSAKNYL
+510 ISSGCSAKSGWSDGDL
-521 AKEEITELNEIVTM
+521 SETGRWFKS
-535 YLDYA
+535 
-540 TRQAR
+540 
-545 RHIPMTMEDWKTKL
+545 
-559 DAFLRFNDADVLQ
+559 
-572 DKGKVT
+572 
-578 AAIAKEFAESEFEK
+578 AISG
-592 YRVIQDSLY
+592 R
-601 QSDFDRLLNSVDD
+601 
-614 EI
+614 

>member
-1 MMNKKKLCIIIVIAI
+1 MGVEKHMMNKKKLCIIIVIAI

-45 NEKQTDSVTEAAK
+45 NEKQTDSVEQTTK
-58 ADERKQV
+58 ADEKEQV
-65 QTSVTMQFK
+65 KTSVTMQFK
-74 QSNSWE
+74 QFNSWE

-90 LVIDNKETAKI
+90 LIIDNKEDVKI
-101 SDWTFKLNTISGI
+101 SDWTFKINTTNGT

-120 NCTVDTSDSE
+120 NCTVDTSDLQWS
-130 WRVVPVDYNKIIE
+130 VVPVDYNKIIE
-143 SQAQMNNVGLII
+143 SQAQMNSVGFII
-155 SSASKEG
+155 SSASKEE
-162 LTKYTLYFMFDTGK
+162 LTKYTLDFKLESGV
-176 EIVLASDG
+176 EIVLANDG

-191 KIADSSEE
+191 EIADSSEE
-199 STVSQPEDTKQ
+199 STAAQPEDTKP
-210 SDENTAQP
+210 SDGNTAQP
-218 GGSDSG
+218 GGSDSE

-308 YLSGGDKAALKQIID
+308 YLSGGDKDSLKQIID

-397 TIRQFDDHALIL
+397 TIRKYDDHALIL

-482 NEWLDFM
+482 SEWLDFM

-510 ISSGCSAKNYL
+510 ISSGCSAKSGWSDGDL
-521 AKEEITELNEIVTM
+521 SETGRWFKS
-535 YLDYA
+535 
-540 TRQAR
+540 
-545 RHIPMTMEDWKTKL
+545 
-559 DAFLRFNDADVLQ
+559 
-572 DKGKVT
+572 
-578 AAIAKEFAESEFEK
+578 AISG
-592 YRVIQDSLY
+592 R
-601 QSDFDRLLNSVDD
+601 
-614 EI
+614 

>member
-16 IVTGLAV
+16 IVAGLAV

-32 KHKENVNE
+32 KHKENVNAE
-40 ETTVN
+40 STVN
-45 NEKQTDSVTEAAK
+45 NEKQTDSVEQTTK
-58 ADERKQV
+58 ADEKEQV
-65 QTSVTMQFK
+65 KTSVTMQFK
-74 QSNSWE
+74 QFNSWE

-90 LVIDNKETAKI
+90 LVIDNKEAVKI
-101 SDWTFKLNTISGI
+101 SDWTFKLNTISGT

-130 WRVVPVDYNKIIE
+130 WSVVPVDYNKIIE

-155 SSASKEG
+155 SSASKEE
-162 LTKYTLYFMFDTGK
+162 LTKYTLDFKLESGV
-176 EIVLASDG
+176 EIVLANDG

-191 KIADSSEE
+191 EIADSSEE
-199 STVSQPEDTKQ
+199 STAAQPEDTKQ
-210 SDENTAQP
+210 SDGNTAQP
-218 GGSDSG
+218 GGNDTG
-224 NDSGNNSD
+224 NDSGNNAD

-280 NYDAFATLRDDWGAN
+280 NYDAFATLKNDWGAN

-356 FFAEMASKYSGHDNV
+356 FFEEMASKYSGHDNV

-397 TIRQFDDHALIL
+397 TIRKYDDHALIL

-482 NEWLDFM
+482 NEWLEFM

-497 AWSLSNKAETSAL
+497 AWSLCNKAETSAL
-510 ISSGCSAKNYL
+510 ISSGCSAKSGWSDGDL
-521 AKEEITELNEIVTM
+521 SETGRWFKS
-535 YLDYA
+535 
-540 TRQAR
+540 
-545 RHIPMTMEDWKTKL
+545 
-559 DAFLRFNDADVLQ
+559 
-572 DKGKVT
+572 
-578 AAIAKEFAESEFEK
+578 AISG
-592 YRVIQDSLY
+592 R
-601 QSDFDRLLNSVDD
+601 
-614 EI
+614 

>member
-32 KHKENVNE
+32 KHKENVNAE
-40 ETTVN
+40 STVN
-45 NEKQTDSVTEAAK
+45 NEKQTGSVTETAK
-58 ADERKQV
+58 EDAGEQV

-90 LVIDNKETAKI
+90 LVIDNKESVKI
-101 SDWTFKLNTISGI
+101 SDWTFKFNTISGT

-120 NCTVDTSDSE
+120 NCTVDTSDSQ
-130 WRVVPVDYNKIIE
+130 WSVVPVEFNKIIE
-143 SQAQMNNVGLII
+143 SQAQMNSVGFII
-155 SSASKEG
+155 SSASKEE
-162 LTKYTLYFMFDTGK
+162 LTKYTLDFKLESGV
-176 EIVLASDG
+176 EIVLANDG

-191 KIADSSEE
+191 EIADSSEE
-199 STVSQPEDTKQ
+199 STAAQPEDTKP
-210 SDENTAQP
+210 SDGNTAQP

-241 TVPTGRLQVSG
+241 TDPTGRLQVSG

-323 NGVNYATELGMYVI
+323 NGVNYATQLGMYVI

-383 WNSDI
+383 WNADI

-417 DVDSVVGNTL
+417 DVDSVVGNML

-510 ISSGCSAKNYL
+510 ISSGCSAKSGWSDGDL
-521 AKEEITELNEIVTM
+521 SETGRWFKS
-535 YLDYA
+535 
-540 TRQAR
+540 
-545 RHIPMTMEDWKTKL
+545 
-559 DAFLRFNDADVLQ
+559 
-572 DKGKVT
+572 
-578 AAIAKEFAESEFEK
+578 AISG
-592 YRVIQDSLY
+592 R
-601 QSDFDRLLNSVDD
+601 
-614 EI
+614 

>member
-1 MMNKKKLCIIIVIAI
+1 MYFCIFCYNKKMGEGKHRMNRKKLCIIIVIAI
-16 IVTGLAV
+16 IVAGLAV

-32 KHKENVNE
+32 KHKENVNAE
-40 ETTVN
+40 STVN
-45 NEKQTDSVTEAAK
+45 NEKQTGSVTE
-58 ADERKQV
+58 
-65 QTSVTMQFK
+65 
-74 QSNSWE
+74 
-80 GNGRFYAQYD
+80 
-90 LVIDNKETAKI
+90 TAK
-101 SDWTFKLNTISGI
+101 
-114 TLEQSW
+114 E
-120 NCTVDTSDSE
+120 
-130 WRVVPVDYNKIIE
+130 II
-143 SQAQMNNVGLII
+143 
-155 SSASKEG
+155 
-162 LTKYTLYFMFDTGK
+162 
-176 EIVLASDG
+176 LASDG

-191 KIADSSEE
+191 EIADSSEE
-199 STVSQPEDTKQ
+199 STKAE
-210 SDENTAQP
+210 
-218 GGSDSG
+218 
-224 NDSGNNSD
+224 
-232 TGSNAGIVT
+232 NAGIVT

-308 YLSGGDKAALKQIID
+308 YLSGGDKDSLKQIID

-383 WNSDI
+383 WNADI

-417 DVDSVVGNTL
+417 DVDSVVGNML

-510 ISSGCSAKNYL
+510 IS
-521 AKEEITELNEIVTM
+521 
-535 YLDYA
+535 
-540 TRQAR
+540 
-545 RHIPMTMEDWKTKL
+545 
-559 DAFLRFNDADVLQ
+559 
-572 DKGKVT
+572 
-578 AAIAKEFAESEFEK
+578 
-592 YRVIQDSLY
+592 
-601 QSDFDRLLNSVDD
+601 
-614 EI
+614 

>member
-32 KHKENVNE
+32 KHKENVNAE
-40 ETTVN
+40 STVN
-45 NEKQTDSVTEAAK
+45 NEKQTGSVTETAK
-58 ADERKQV
+58 EDAGEQV

-101 SDWTFKLNTISGI
+101 SDWTFKLNTISNT
-114 TLEQSW
+114 TLEQCW

-130 WRVVPVDYNKIIE
+130 WSVVPVDYNKIIE
-143 SQAQMNNVGLII
+143 SQAQMNNVGFII
-155 SSASKEG
+155 SSASKEEFM
-162 LTKYTLYFMFDTGK
+162 KYTLDFMLDTGK

-191 KIADSSEE
+191 EAADSSEE
-199 STVSQPEDTKQ
+199 STISQEDSKQ

-218 GGSDSG
+218 GGSDYG
-224 NDSGNNSD
+224 NDSGNNSY

-323 NGVNYATELGMYVI
+323 NGVNYATQLGMYVI

-356 FFAEMASKYSGHDNV
+356 FFAEMASMYSGHDNV

-383 WNSDI
+383 WNADI

-417 DVDSVVGNTL
+417 DVDSVVGNML

-497 AWSLSNKAETSAL
+497 AWSHSNKAETSAL
-510 ISSGCSAKNYL
+510 ISSGCSAKSGWSDGDL
-521 AKEEITELNEIVTM
+521 SETGRWFKS
-535 YLDYA
+535 
-540 TRQAR
+540 
-545 RHIPMTMEDWKTKL
+545 
-559 DAFLRFNDADVLQ
+559 
-572 DKGKVT
+572 
-578 AAIAKEFAESEFEK
+578 AISG
-592 YRVIQDSLY
+592 R
-601 QSDFDRLLNSVDD
+601 
-614 EI
+614 

>member
-1 MMNKKKLCIIIVIAI
+1 MLFFYAVFDIMIINCRGVNIMDGKKKKILIIALIVAAVVIIA
-16 IVTGLAV
+16 GLIV

-45 NEKQTDSVTEAAK
+45 NEKQTDSVEQTTK
-58 ADERKQV
+58 ADEKEQV
-65 QTSVTMQFK
+65 KTSVTMQFK

-90 LVIDNKETAKI
+90 LVIDNKEAVKI
-101 SDWTFKLNTISGI
+101 SDWTFKFNTISNT
-114 TLEQSW
+114 TLEQCW

-130 WRVVPVDYNKIIE
+130 WSVVPVDYNKIIE
-143 SQAQMNNVGLII
+143 SQAQMNNVGFII
-155 SSASKEG
+155 SFASKEE
-162 LTKYTLYFMFDTGK
+162 LKKYTLDFKLESGM
-176 EIVLASDG
+176 EIVLADDG

-191 KIADSSEE
+191 EIADSSEE
-199 STVSQPEDTKQ
+199 STVV
-210 SDENTAQP
+210 ENTASGDDTAQP

-224 NDSGNNSD
+224 NNSGNSAD

-241 TVPTGRLQVSG
+241 TVPTGKLQVSG

-268 STHGISWFPDYV
+268 STHGISWYPDYV

-295 VVRIAMYPEEYNG
+295 VVRIAMYPEENNG
-308 YLSGGDKAALKQIID
+308 YLSGGDKNSLKQIID
-323 NGVNYATELGMYVI
+323 NGVNYATQLGMYVI

-343 NYAPSRHTQEACD
+343 DYAPSKHTQEACD

-388 KPYAETVIG
+388 KPYAETVID

-510 ISSGCSAKNYL
+510 ISSGCSAKSGWSDGDL
-521 AKEEITELNEIVTM
+521 SETGRWFKS
-535 YLDYA
+535 
-540 TRQAR
+540 
-545 RHIPMTMEDWKTKL
+545 
-559 DAFLRFNDADVLQ
+559 
-572 DKGKVT
+572 
-578 AAIAKEFAESEFEK
+578 AISG
-592 YRVIQDSLY
+592 R
-601 QSDFDRLLNSVDD
+601 
-614 EI
+614 